1 MIQVKASC
9 FSHVEILGSD
19 MLRPSVFSNGLVAA

>member
-9 FSHVEILGSD
+9 FSHVEILGSNI
-19 MLRPSVFSNGLVAA
+19 LRPSGFSDGLVAA